1 VQELLRK
8 RVALITGKGGVG
20 RTSVTAALAHVAQRA
35 GKRVLVAEVWDGTD
49 GASPLAQLFGV
60 PRLPRTVEPLAE
72 GILGTQLRP
81 DVGVELFLAS
91 VLRIARVAKAA
102 IEFDPLRRMFL
113 AVPSL
118 RELGI
123 FFHLLTYLRAKL
135 EPHGEPAHQLIL
147 LDMPATGH
155 TLALTG
161 LPEIVLG
168 LIRRGPIADALREGQ
183 SYLNVA
189 ETSAAYVVTL
199 PEELPV
205 SESLELLEGLQR
217 TQVAS
222 GGLFVNR
229 MPTTF
234 FDSEEVAALN
244 AFLPGRALFGADG
257 FHRAQ
262 ESHRSVERLRGS
274 TPLPLL
280 ELPNLETSGPELVQ
294 ELAERIQAT
303 LLRPAGEGAR

>member
-1 VQELLRK
+1 M
-8 RVALITGKGGVG
+8 ALITGKGGVG
-20 RTSVTAALAHVAQRA
+20 RTSVTAALALVAQRA

-60 PRLPRTVEPLAE
+60 PRLPRTAAALAP

-81 DVGVELFLAS
+81 DVGVELFLGQ
-91 VLRIARVAKAA
+91 VLRIARVARAA
-102 IEFDPLRRMFL
+102 LDFDPLRRMFM

-123 FFHLLTYLRAKL
+123 FFHLLSYLRASH
-135 EPHGEPAHQLIL
+135 ERGEPAHQLIL

-161 LPEIVLG
+161 LPEVVLR
-168 LIRRGPIADALREGQ
+168 LIQRGPIAEALREGQ
-183 SYLNVA
+183 SYMNSP
-189 ETSAAYVVTL
+189 EKTGAYVVTL

-217 TQVAS
+217 TSVPS

-229 MPTTF
+229 MPTTTF
-234 FDSEEVAALN
+234 SPEEVAAVH
-244 AFLPGRALFGADG
+244 AFLPGRSLFGTDG

-262 ESHRSVERLRGS
+262 EAQRAVQRLAKS
-274 TPLPLL
+274 TSLPLV
-280 ELPNLETSGPELVQ
+280 ELPTVESTGPALAQ
-294 ELAERIQAT
+294 ELAERLQAA
-303 LLRPAGEGAR
+303 LVPAEGAR